1 MEGRVMEAAG
11 VCLRCGQPYE
21 PGDTVCYSCG
31 APIGETQTPTQ
42 PVRAVRRP
50 PPEPEEPIAPAPA
63 TTPTVAAQP
72 SLPAVV
78 ATASL
83 PMPAARAAT
92 QRRVW
97 PRVLLLCVVVLA
109 ALGGVAYAIQKLT
122 AAPPVAS
129 SALYQDAGHRFR
141 FQRPA
146 LWTLAASDAG
156 VTLTDSDGV
165 STARV
170 LVAAP
175 AAGEDAAA
183 HADALA
189 KPIGLQAAPTRDFA
203 GETWQ
208 QRTGQVAGADGVV
221 RQDVILVAARDG
233 TLYTIE
239 FSSPVA
245 TFTSLDNLVFQPLL
259 DSFAFA

>member
-1 MEGRVMEAAG
+1 MEAAG

-50 PPEPEEPIAPAPA
+50 QPSPEPDEPPPPPPAA
-63 TTPTVAAQP
+63 AVAQP
-72 SLPAVV
+72 SLPVV

-83 PMPAARAAT
+83 PMPAAQATT

-109 ALGGVAYAIQKLT
+109 ALGGAAYAVQKLT

-129 SALYQDAGHRFR
+129 TALYQDAGHRFH

-146 LWTLAASDAG
+146 LWALATSDAG

-183 HADALA
+183 HADVLA
-189 KPIGLQAAPTRDFA
+189 KRDGLQAAPARVFA

-208 QRTGQVAGADGVV
+208 QRAGQVAGADGVV
-221 RQDVILVAARDG
+221 RQEVILVAAHDS

-245 TFTSLDNLVFQPLL
+245 TFTSLDNLVFQPLI

>member
-1 MEGRVMEAAG
+1 MEAAG
-11 VCLRCGQPYE
+11 VCLRCGKPYE

-50 PPEPEEPIAPAPA
+50 PPPPEPEESAPPLPA
-63 TTPTVAAQP
+63 TPTAAARP
-72 SLPAVV
+72 SLPAV
-78 ATASL
+78 ATASMR
-83 PMPAARAAT
+83 MPTAPAT
-92 QRRVW
+92 VRRRVW
-97 PRVLLLCVVVLA
+97 PRVLLLCLVVRA
-109 ALGGVAYAIQKLT
+109 ALGGAAYAERKLT
-122 AAPPVAS
+122 AALPVAS
-129 SALYQDAGHRFR
+129 TAIYQDAGHHFR

-165 STARV
+165 SIARV
-170 LVAAP
+170 LVAEP

-189 KPIGLQAAPTRDFA
+189 KRIGLQAAPTRDFA

-221 RQDVILVAARDG
+221 RQEVILVAARDS

-259 DSFAFA
+259 DSFAFT

>member
-1 MEGRVMEAAG
+1 MEAAG

-42 PVRAVRRP
+42 PVRTIRRP
-50 PPEPEEPIAPAPA
+50 QPPEPEPTPPVPAA
-63 TTPTVAAQP
+63 TPTATAQP
-72 SLPAVV
+72 SLPAV
-78 ATASL
+78 ATASV
-83 PMPAARAAT
+83 PVAAARVAT
-92 QRRVW
+92 RRRVW
-97 PRVLLLCVVVLA
+97 PHVLLLCLVVLA
-109 ALGGVAYAIQKLT
+109 ALGGAAYAERKLT

-129 SALYQDAGHRFR
+129 STLYQDAAHHFR

-170 LVAAP
+170 LVAEP
-175 AAGEDAAA
+175 AASEDAAA

-189 KPIGLQAAPTRDFA
+189 KRIGLQAAPTRDFA

-221 RQDVILVAARDG
+221 RQEAILVAAHG
-233 TLYTIE
+233 NTLYTIE

-245 TFTSLDNLVFQPLL
+245 TFTSLDNLVFQPLI

>member
-11 VCLRCGQPYE
+11 VCLRCGKPYE

-50 PPEPEEPIAPAPA
+50 QPAPELEEPAAPSQPVSA
-63 TTPTVAAQP
+63 TPTAAAQP

-78 ATASL
+78 ATASV
-83 PMPAARAAT
+83 PAPAARATT

-146 LWTLAASDAG
+146 LWTLATSDAG

-170 LVAAP
+170 LVAEP
-175 AAGEDAAA
+175 AAG
-183 HADALA
+183 
-189 KPIGLQAAPTRDFA
+189 
-203 GETWQ
+203 
-208 QRTGQVAGADGVV
+208 
-221 RQDVILVAARDG
+221 
-233 TLYTIE
+233 
-239 FSSPVA
+239 
-245 TFTSLDNLVFQPLL
+245 
-259 DSFAFA
+259 

>member
-1 MEGRVMEAAG
+1 MEAAG
-11 VCLRCGQPYE
+11 VCLRCGTPYE

-42 PVRAVRRP
+42 PVRTVRRP
-50 PPEPEEPIAPAPA
+50 QPPELPEPPAAPAPA
-63 TTPTVAAQP
+63 QPAIAAQ
-72 SLPAVV
+72 SVPAV
-78 ATASL
+78 ATASE
-83 PMPAARAAT
+83 PTPARNASPH
-92 QRRVW
+92 RRVW

-109 ALGGVAYAIQKLT
+109 ALGGAAYAVQKLT

-129 SALYQDAGHRFR
+129 STSYEDAAHRFR

-146 LWTLAASDAG
+146 LWTLTTSDAG

-170 LVAAP
+170 LVAQP

-189 KPIGLQAAPTRDFA
+189 KHDGLQAAPERDFA

-208 QRTGQVAGADGVV
+208 QRAGQVAGVDGVV
-221 RQDVILVAARDG
+221 RQEVILVADHDG
-233 TLYTIE
+233 TFYTIQ

>member
-1 MEGRVMEAAG
+1 
-11 VCLRCGQPYE
+11 
-21 PGDTVCYSCG
+21 
-31 APIGETQTPTQ
+31 
-42 PVRAVRRP
+42 
-50 PPEPEEPIAPAPA
+50 
-63 TTPTVAAQP
+63 
-72 SLPAVV
+72 
-78 ATASL
+78 
-83 PMPAARAAT
+83 
-92 QRRVW
+92 
-97 PRVLLLCVVVLA
+97 VLLLCIIVLA
-109 ALGGVAYAIQKLT
+109 ALGGAAYAVQKLT

-189 KPIGLQAAPTRDFA
+189 KRDGLQAAPTRAFA

-208 QRTGQVAGADGVV
+208 QRAGQVAGADGVV
-221 RQDVILVAARDG
+221 RQEVILVAAHDG
-233 TLYTIE
+233 ALYTIQ

-259 DSFAFA
+259 DSFAFAFA

>member
-1 MEGRVMEAAG
+1 MEAAG

-50 PPEPEEPIAPAPA
+50 QPPPEPEEPAPPPPAAAIARPSIPA
-63 TTPTVAAQP
+63 
-72 SLPAVV
+72 V

-83 PMPAARAAT
+83 PIPDAQAAT
-92 QRRVW
+92 VRRRIW
-97 PRVLLLCVVVLA
+97 PRVLLLCLVVLA
-109 ALGGVAYAIQKLT
+109 ALGGAAYAERKLT

-129 SALYQDAGHRFR
+129 SALYQDAGHHFR

-165 STARV
+165 GTARV
-170 LVAAP
+170 LVAEP
-175 AAGEDAAA
+175 TAGEDATA

-189 KPIGLQAAPTRDFA
+189 KRIGLQAAPTRDFA

-221 RQDVILVAARDG
+221 RQEVILVAAHG
-233 TLYTIE
+233 NTLYTIE

-259 DSFAFA
+259 DSFAFT

>member
-1 MEGRVMEAAG
+1 MEAAG
-11 VCLRCGQPYE
+11 VCLRCGKPYDA
-21 PGDTVCYSCG
+21 GDTVCYSCG

-50 PPEPEEPIAPAPA
+50 PPPEPPEPPQPAPPQPASAPAQ
-63 TTPTVAAQP
+63 T
-72 SLPAVV
+72 LPAV
-78 ATASL
+78 ATASV
-83 PMPAARAAT
+83 PEPAPGRG
-92 QRRVW
+92 RVW

-109 ALGGVAYAIQKLT
+109 ALGGAAYAIQKLT

-146 LWTLAASDAG
+146 LWTLATSDAG

-170 LVAAP
+170 LVAEP

-183 HADALA
+183 HADVLA
-189 KPIGLQAAPTRDFA
+189 KRDGLQAAPTRSFA

-221 RQDVILVAARDG
+221 RQEVILVAEHDS
-233 TLYTIE
+233 TLYTIQ

>member
-1 MEGRVMEAAG
+1 MEAAG
-11 VCLRCGQPYE
+11 VCLRCGKPYDA
-21 PGDTVCYSCG
+21 GDTVCYSCG

-50 PPEPEEPIAPAPA
+50 PPPEPPEPPQPPQPAPPQPASAPAQ
-63 TTPTVAAQP
+63 T
-72 SLPAVV
+72 LPAV
-78 ATASL
+78 ATASV
-83 PMPAARAAT
+83 PEPAPGRG
-92 QRRVW
+92 RVW

-109 ALGGVAYAIQKLT
+109 ALGGAAYAMQKLT

-129 SALYQDAGHRFR
+129 STLYQDAGHRFR
-141 FQRPA
+141 FQRPT
-146 LWTLAASDAG
+146 LWTLATSNAG

-170 LVAAP
+170 LAAEP
-175 AAGEDAAA
+175 ASGEVAAA

-189 KPIGLQAAPTRDFA
+189 KQDGLQAAPSRDFA

-208 QRTGQVAGADGVV
+208 QRAGQVAGADGVV
-221 RQDVILVAARDG
+221 RQEVILVAERNG
-233 TLYTIE
+233 TLYTIQ

-259 DSFAFA
+259 DSFAFL